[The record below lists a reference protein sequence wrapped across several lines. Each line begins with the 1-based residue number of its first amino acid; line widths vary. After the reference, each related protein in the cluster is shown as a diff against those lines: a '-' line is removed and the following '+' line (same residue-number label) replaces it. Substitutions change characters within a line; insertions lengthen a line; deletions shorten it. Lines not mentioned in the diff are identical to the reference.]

1 MEQHPFLKK
10 GGNERRRLETPV
22 PEAEDDF
29 FDNERHLVGVF
40 DFDYDEIEDFE
51 TKVAWVS
58 LLSIPCIWPLSLACC
73 GPCFLQQ
80 NVEWRTRA
88 QHVALTEDGIKY
100 VTDREPE
107 LRPKSHDRGSLV
119 RVSPVRWFMAK
130 RC

>member
-58 LLSIPCIWPLSLACC
+58 FGVSSQSHTGQDCEDGDSTGDSSSRARRGTCDHMASPAPSIRYSDVARYVGLSLMK
-73 GPCFLQQ
+73 
-80 NVEWRTRA
+80 ESA
-88 QHVALTEDGIKY
+88 Q
-100 VTDREPE
+100 
-107 LRPKSHDRGSLV
+107 RPKSQVTMGSL
-119 RVSPVRWFMAK
+119 WT
-130 RC
+130 